1 MAELE
6 NTKDLFGELE
16 RYSDT
21 REKLA
26 NEKLTLGGYFD
37 LIANNPQ
44 LARNSFQYL
53 LDTVSQKD
61 FFTQGKFALYG
72 VEKTTDQLTSVLR
85 GGAKGL
91 EIGKRILLF
100 MGPPGGGKSTL
111 VDTLKAGLEA
121 YSETPE
127 GALYGIDGCPM
138 NEDPLKL
145 IPESLRDSFLGKYGI
160 KVEGDLC
167 PHCRFEYKDKK
178 ITDLR
183 DSPIVKRVLLSK
195 SERVGIGNFKPSD
208 PKSQDITEL
217 VGSVDFSKLSEHG
230 TASDPRAYRF
240 DGEFNIANRGIMEF
254 VEMLKIEPQ
263 FLYALLDL
271 TQSRVIKAP
280 RFADISADL
289 VIVAH
294 TNETEYNN
302 FMGKKENEALQD
314 RIIIIPVPYN
324 LRVSEEIKIY
334 NKLVADA
341 AGNGEGKVHL
351 APLALKTAATFA
363 VLSRL
368 AQESNISQISK
379 LRGYNGEYV
388 EGLTPEAI
396 KELQESRSSEGMN
409 GISPRFVIDCLS
421 QAIIKDNTKCLTP
434 PNVLRTLREG
444 LAWHTSTREF
454 TKEQRDSFDGW
465 IAETRKDYDEA
476 AKTEVQRAF
485 VYSFEESAGNLFKN
499 YLDNIRA
506 FCSKRKIKDPITE
519 EEIAPD
525 EKLMRGIE
533 TQIGIDESA
542 KKSFRDEVLIS
553 AGDLAAD
560 GKGFDYKSHSRLRD
574 AIEKQL
580 FADLKDVIKITTST
594 KNPDPEQLKKINQ
607 VAAVLMEDKGYC
619 SVCANDLLK
628 YVGTLLNR

>member
-1 MAELE
+1 MAELDRNE
-6 NTKDLFGELE
+6 DLFGELD
-16 RYSDT
+16 RYSNE
-21 REKLA
+21 REKLIS
-26 NEKLTLGGYFD
+26 ERLTLGKYFN
-37 LIANNPQ
+37 LITEKPQ

-53 LDTVSQKD
+53 LDAISQPN

-111 VDTLKAGLEA
+111 VDTLKTGLET

-145 IPESLRDSFLGKYGI
+145 IPETLREQLLGKYGI

-167 PHCRFEYKDKK
+167 PHCRFEFKDQKITNLKDKE
-178 ITDLR
+178 
-183 DSPIVKRVLLSK
+183 IVRRILLSK
-195 SERVGIGNFKPSD
+195 AERVGIGNFKPSD

-217 VGSVDFSKLSEHG
+217 VGSVDFSKLPEHG

-240 DGEFNIANRGIMEF
+240 DGEFNIANRGLMEF

-294 TNETEYNN
+294 TNETEYTN
-302 FMGKKENEALQD
+302 FMKKGENEALQD

-324 LRVSEEIKIY
+324 LRVSEEVKIY
-334 NKLVADA
+334 NKLVAGA
-341 AGNGEGKVHL
+341 AGQGEGKVHL
-351 APLALKTAATFA
+351 APLALKTACTFA

-379 LRGYNGEYV
+379 LRGYNGEFV
-388 EGLTPEAI
+388 ESLTPEAI
-396 KELQESRSSEGMN
+396 KELQEKRPREGMD

-421 QAIIKDNTKCLTP
+421 QAMIKEDTRCLTP
-434 PNVLRTLREG
+434 PNVLRALREG

-454 TKEQRDSFDGW
+454 TKDQRDSFDGW
-465 IAETRKDYDEA
+465 IAEARKDYDEA

-485 VYSFEESAGNLFKN
+485 VYSFEESAGNLFRN

-525 EKLMRGIE
+525 EKLMRSIE

-553 AGDLAAD
+553 AGDLAAE
-560 GKGFDYKSHSRLRD
+560 GKGFNYKSHSRLRD
-574 AIEKQL
+574 AVEKQL
-580 FADLKDVIKITTST
+580 FADLKDVIKITTSS

-607 VAAVLMEDKGYC
+607 VAAVLIDDKGYC